1 MTLGE
6 RIQTHRKRAGLSQE
20 QLAERVGVSRQAVTK
35 WESGKS
41 TPGTG
46 HLFRLAEVFGT
57 TVDRLLSPE
66 DAAPPAPPAPQAPGR
81 RIAWRERLRTACL
94 AAAGYLL
101 LYLIGRVI
109 WCRTAD
115 ASLLGWLWSSKPA
128 GAHSY
133 LYGWLLS
140 SGLFWWAAAVSVLPA
155 LFGKRRFPW
164 VTMGG
169 FLLGMLAGILLGP
182 NPAGAPYGHG
192 DAGWAFWGGGFLWG
206 IVWGILI
213 ERAAGRGLTPG
224 SRRGKLFLAVMA
236 VSLIGMAGLVW
247 VVAFSGT
254 GMPFC
259 G

>member
-6 RIQTHRKRAGLSQE
+6 RIRAHRKRAGLSQE
-20 QLAERVGVSRQAVTK
+20 QLAEQIGVSRQAVTK

-57 TVDRLLSPE
+57 TVDLLLSPE
-66 DAAPPAPPAPQAPGR
+66 DAAPPAPQAPAR
-81 RIAWRERLRTACL
+81 RAAWRARLRTACL
-94 AAAGYLL
+94 AAAGYLV

-109 WCRTAD
+109 WCRMPE
-115 ASLLGWLWSSKPA
+115 ASLLGLLWSSKPS
-128 GAHSY
+128 GEHSY

-140 SGLFWWAAAVSVLPA
+140 SGLFWWAMAISACPA
-155 LFGKRRFPW
+155 LLGCRRFPW

-169 FLLGMLAGILLGP
+169 FLLGMLAGLLLGP

-192 DAGWAFWGGGFLWG
+192 DAGWAFWGGVFLWG

-213 ERAAGRGLTPG
+213 ERAAGRGVTPG
-224 SRRGKLFLAVMA
+224 SRKGKLLLAVMA
-236 VSLIGMAGLVW
+236 ASLIGVIGLVW
-247 VVAFSGT
+247 VVSR
-254 GMPFC
+254 
-259 G
+259 